1 MSDSILGI
9 IEKQTEIIEVVKG
22 STPLS
27 EIVVPGPQG
36 PQGIQG
42 EKGDPG
48 LGTAGL
54 VSKVNGEANPLI
66 KGTPVYLSNSTTIR
80 RARADAPAT
89 KNVLGFVYD
98 DSIANG
104 GSGNIQTTS
113 IMILTTNEWDAITG
127 SVGGLQPQTDY
138 YLSTITEGRITSVA
152 PGSTGYVCKVG
163 YAISST
169 EFLIR
174 MEPSIKL

>member
-22 STPLS
+22 STPMS
-27 EIVVPGPQG
+27 EIVVQGPQG

-66 KGTPVYLSNSTTIR
+66 KGTPVYLSNSTTVR
-80 RARADAPAT
+80 RARADAPTT

-98 DSIANG
+98 NSIAAA

-113 IMILTTNEWDAITG
+113 IMILTTLEWDAITG
-127 SVGGLQPQTDY
+127 SIGGLQPQSDY
-138 YLSTITEGRITSVA
+138 YLSTATEGKITPVP

-163 YAISST
+163 FAISST